1 MTERW
6 REVVVTSRPTQGRGR
21 LVGLIAA
28 ALVAGIFVARGLT
41 WAALII
47 VTVALAMTLARVLS
61 PAVERWVERVLGAIT
76 HAVGVV
82 LSVVLLAVV
91 ALIVVV
97 PVWVI
102 GRVLRWDAL
111 EPDRSERGRWRER
124 PRRGLF
130 RLETRVY
137 TREYRPT
144 GWTRAHAWA
153 VVLVPILAL
162 DLLVVTVVFRP
173 SPPRPGPGGN
183 GPIAA
188 AEYPGAF
195 ADEPWRPE
203 LTRDEGGATAQFDPL
218 LLWRNPI
225 DYASRYV
232 NIVDRARTSYA
243 PRQDL
248 GRPPLEVWFFG
259 GSTLFGYGQRD
270 EHTIVSQVVRRAEAD
285 GIAIDARNFGVVAYT
300 NWQEAEWAAELLTSR
315 PAPDLVVFYDGK
327 NDVGTY
333 VLGGRPA
340 ELSTVFADQVAV
352 ALGRGG
358 VRFLDVDA
366 RPDTIESD
374 SPENAARLYNQGVA
388 FSHRLVESFGVPVR
402 TYFQPFLYTRD
413 LPVDDAVLAF
423 HGITNAP
430 YQRQLYDQVRPLL
443 DPGVVD
449 IADCLDDLDREV
461 YWDDT
466 HHNELGAD
474 VISGCLY
481 TDLAPELQRL
491 WAAGR

>member
-1 MTERW
+1 MVGQW
-6 REVVVTSRPTQGRGR
+6 SEVDAMVSPEPGRGQ
-21 LVGLIAA
+21 LIGLIAA
-28 ALVAGIFVARGLT
+28 ALVAGLFVARGLT
-41 WAALII
+41 WAALLV
-47 VTVALAMTLARVLS
+47 VTVAVALTLARVLS
-61 PAVERWVERVLGAIT
+61 PTMERRVERVLGAIT

-82 LSVVLLAVV
+82 LSIVLLAVV
-91 ALIVVV
+91 ALVVVV
-97 PVWVI
+97 PVWAI

-111 EPDRSERGRWRER
+111 EPDRAVRGRWRPRPR
-124 PRRGLF
+124 PRRGFF

-137 TREYRPT
+137 TQEYRPT

-162 DLLVVTVVFRP
+162 DLLMVTVVFRP
-173 SPPRPGPGGN
+173 SVTRGSM
-183 GPIAA
+183 A

-195 ADEPWRPE
+195 ADEPWRAA
-203 LTRDEGGATAQFDPL
+203 LLRDEGGAGAQYDPL
-218 LLWRNPI
+218 LLWRNPT
-225 DYASRYV
+225 DYASRYI
-232 NIVDRARTSYA
+232 NIVDRARTSYR

-259 GSTLFGYGQRD
+259 GSTMFGYGQRD
-270 EHTIVSQVVRRAEAD
+270 GHTIASQVVRRAEAD

-327 NDVGTY
+327 NDVGSY
-333 VLGGRPA
+333 LLEGQPA

-358 VRFLDVDA
+358 VRFLAVDA

-388 FSHRLVESFGVPVR
+388 FSHRLVEGFGVPVR

-443 DPGVVD
+443 DPSVVD